1 MAGKGRGQGIWD
13 KRRKKSVELLQH
25 REAVADDKKE
35 GVVFVRSTK
44 VPPLGKNDSLSKNVL
59 LFFLE
64 VITQLLLQQSRR
76 EKQEGSPFWQE

>member
-44 VPPLGKNDSLSKNVL
+44 VPPLGKNDSLSKNLL
-59 LFFLE
+59 LFFL
-64 VITQLLLQQSRR
+64 
-76 EKQEGSPFWQE
+76 